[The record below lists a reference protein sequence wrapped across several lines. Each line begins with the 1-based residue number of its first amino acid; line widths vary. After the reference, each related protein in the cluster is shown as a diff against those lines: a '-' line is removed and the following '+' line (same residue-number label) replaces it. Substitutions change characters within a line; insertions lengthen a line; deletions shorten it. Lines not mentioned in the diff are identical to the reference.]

1 VSSKNESLSDHEN
14 AVLLA
19 RLAHTL
25 TICARDTYEA
35 GTERVLEPEIL
46 RAYNELSHRVTGAV
60 VNHLLG
66 HDGYSPELILE
77 MIRDFGK
84 TRNRMNEMEW
94 AVDFAARKGTS

>member
-1 VSSKNESLSDHEN
+1 VSLKTELLPDKEKV
-14 AVLLA
+14 VLLA

-60 VNHLLG
+60 VTHLLE
-66 HDGYSPELILE
+66 HRGYSLDVILE
-77 MIRDFGK
+77 MTRDFGEA
-84 TRNRMNEMEW
+84 RNRVNEMKW
-94 AVDFAARKGTS
+94 ALDFATRKGTS

>member
-1 VSSKNESLSDHEN
+1 VSLKNESLSDHEN
-14 AVLLA
+14 TVLLA

-35 GTERVLEPEIL
+35 GTERVLESEIL

-66 HDGYSPELILE
+66 HEGYSLGFILE

-84 TRNRMNEMEW
+84 TRDRVNEMKW
-94 AVDFAARKGTS
+94 AVDFASRKGTS

>member
-1 VSSKNESLSDHEN
+1 MSLKTELLSDHEK

-35 GTERVLEPEIL
+35 GTEQVLEPETL

-60 VNHLLG
+60 VNHLLE
-66 HDGYSPELILE
+66 HEGYSLDSILE
-77 MIRDFGK
+77 MVREFGE
-84 TRNRMNEMEW
+84 TRNRVNGMKW
-94 AVDFAARKGTS
+94 AVDFAAKKGTS

>member
-1 VSSKNESLSDHEN
+1 VSLKNESLPDHET

-25 TICARDTYEA
+25 TVCARDTYEA

-60 VNHLLG
+60 VNHLSG
-66 HDGYSPELILE
+66 HEGYSLDLILR

-84 TRNRMNEMEW
+84 TRNRVKEMEW
-94 AVDFAARKGTS
+94 AVDFAARKGTP